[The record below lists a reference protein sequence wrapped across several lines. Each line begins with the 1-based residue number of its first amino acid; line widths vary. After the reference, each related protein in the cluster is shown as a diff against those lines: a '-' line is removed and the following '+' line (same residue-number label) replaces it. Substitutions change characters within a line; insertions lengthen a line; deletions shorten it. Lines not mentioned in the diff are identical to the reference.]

1 METERYFCMMEMS
14 SDDDKTKKE
23 DFFLNMKQFKK
34 LISQLLRPLTD
45 RFKDELEKNNKLL
58 KEENESL
65 RKQLSE
71 MSGKLSEMSGKLS
84 EMSGK
89 LLSIS
94 DKVDALCEEENRKKA
109 RLNTKY
115 KDAIDAFCALDEKII
130 ANVPSFGRAGKLNV
144 IQMLVQYLYNPT
156 DDLLDNIKSE
166 ATDGDK
172 AISILKDI
180 ANFNNTLKHDLIHY
194 LSSIEKKWEDCVL
207 FPDECT
213 YNPSTMQYFNNEIE
227 EGTPIYVV
235 SLGYDFPKS
244 NFGKRLPK
252 VFPKDIENKN

>member
-1 METERYFCMMEMS
+1 MSKEQYIYMAEMS
-14 SDDDKTKKE
+14 SDDDV
-23 DFFLNMKQFKK
+23 LNITPKLASMNFFKK
-34 LISQLLRPLTD
+34 FISKLLTP
-45 RFKDELEKNNKLL
+45 L
-58 KEENESL
+58 KEELKQSL
-65 RKQLSE
+65 EALEKRNALLEEQVLN
-71 MSGKLSEMSGKLS
+71 MSND
-84 EMSGK
+84 
-89 LLSIS
+89 LSIIS
-94 DKVDALCEEENRKKA
+94 KKMETLLADNNTKKA
-109 RLNTKY
+109 SLDSKY
-115 KDAIDAFCALDEKII
+115 KKAIDVFCELGKEII
-130 ANVPSFGRAGKLNV
+130 DNVPRFGRAGKLNV

-180 ANFNNTLKHDLIHY
+180 ANFNNTLKPDLIHY

-244 NFGKRLPK
+244 NLEKRLPK
-252 VFPKDIENKN
+252 VFPKDIEKKN